1 MPYQDD
7 PDQLPELPDPG
18 PRDGRHGVDRD
29 AEFDP
34 YPSRHMGED
43 TAGGVLH
50 VSLEDAKWH
59 LARILDRVETGE
71 EIIITRHGHPVAR
84 LVPALVPAHVPAD
97 TVVAELEVDTVTVT
111 DTTVFDGRTDAAVTV
126 ERTLVSSTVTTYN
139 EDDQLPEL
147 PDPGPRDGRHGVDR
161 DAGFADR

>member
-29 AEFDP
+29 ADFDP
-34 YPSRHMGED
+34 YPSRHMGSD
-43 TAGGVLH
+43 TVGGLLH

-59 LARILDRVETGE
+59 LARLIDRAELGE

-84 LVPALVPAHVPAD
+84 LLPAAAP
-97 TVVAELEVDTVTVT
+97 TEGVVTELTVDTVTVT
-111 DTTVFDGRTDAAVTV
+111 DTTVFDDVTDAAVIV
-126 ERTLVSSTVTTYN
+126 ERTLVSSTTTTYD